1 MIPGLWGGGGVASDE
16 LATGLSILSRP
27 RVGYPNISPKLTFF
41 HVLLSGF
48 SCLLGARSRAVAQR
62 LPAGRKEDPW
72 RAGEGAREASSSSFP
87 GLGRA
92 LGDPFLR
99 VKEEYRSE
107 RFMIVY

>member
-1 MIPGLWGGGGVASDE
+1 M
-16 LATGLSILSRP
+16 
-27 RVGYPNISPKLTFF
+27 
-41 HVLLSGF
+41 
-48 SCLLGARSRAVAQR
+48 AQR
-62 LPAGRKEDPW
+62 LPAGRQEDPW

-92 LGDPFLR
+92 LGDPFLS